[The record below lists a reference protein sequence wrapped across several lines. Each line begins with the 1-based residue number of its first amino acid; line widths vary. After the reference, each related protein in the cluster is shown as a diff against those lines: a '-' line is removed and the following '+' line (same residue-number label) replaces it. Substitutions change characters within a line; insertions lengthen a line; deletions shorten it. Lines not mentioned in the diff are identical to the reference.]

1 MIIIFIVTCQK
12 DVPSPA
18 CAGLA
23 SAATC
28 QALVFLGVIFA
39 NLDDIPGYSF
49 LINFLFFLSEHIA
62 IFKYGG
68 VLTGNWKFWKWFS
81 EKKIYCVAFVTCT

>member
-1 MIIIFIVTCQK
+1 MFLLLLVRALQ
-12 DVPSPA
+12 VQPPA
-18 CAGLA
+18 RLSCFWEL
-23 SAATC
+23 
-28 QALVFLGVIFA
+28 FLQ